1 MTLTVTDEPPDRPE
15 WVAETIRL
23 VTEWTRR
30 RREELLARIAAAPD
44 AELAAGTDED
54 WGLGQ
59 VATHVLLVERGVT
72 GIALRLARGEQAG
85 ATGQPRIVAGGA
97 ARARIVELAAK
108 AEQASGTLRAQFPT
122 TPNVEATA
130 RHPYYGPLNT
140 FGWLLTI
147 PSHYAAHLEALE
159 RGTKSAL

>member
-23 VTEWTRR
+23 VTEGADRW
-30 RREELLARIAAAPD
+30 RERLLARVAAASD
-44 AELAAGTDED
+44 AELGSGTDAE

-59 VATHVLLVERGVT
+59 VAAHLLLVDRGVCQ
-72 GIALRLARGEQAG
+72 IALRLARGEPAG
-85 ATGQPRIVAGGA
+85 ATGQPRIAAAGV

-108 AEQASGTLRAQFPT
+108 AGQAAGMLRAGFPAA
-122 TPNVEATA
+122 PNTVAAA
-130 RHPYYGPLNT
+130 RHPYYGELNA

-147 PSHYAAHLEALE
+147 HNHYLAHLDALD
-159 RGTKSAL
+159 RGARSPL